1 MLLLAVLADKSQVF
15 GWTLVS
21 DPLSSSSHG
30 AVWPMIASSWQRA
43 DAYLCF
49 HDGTAQMVWGFFSF
63 SLSEDELIID
73 FDGRFCL
80 KINAAFSHLTKWS
93 TLPPLLLKGKET
105 CRAVGVW
112 HSFDGS
118 HTLALN
124 YSIWDAEMELSLQSQ
139 GFSRRLIV
147 CSKIHPLES
156 CCDRCRYLW
165 KLLADFHGTVY
176 PRCTELLRSLLS
188 EVLMVW
194 KRSELRVKLF
204 CVSGSLPG
212 DCET

>member
-1 MLLLAVLADKSQVF
+1 MDFGLWSSEQLLTWCCLTHDFFFLAK
-15 GWTLVS
+15 GWCLPLFPWWNSS
-21 DPLSSSSHG
+21 DG
-30 AVWPMIASSWQRA
+30 VRV
-43 DAYLCF
+43 CF
-49 HDGTAQMVWGFFSF
+49 FFF

-139 GFSRRLIV
+139 GFGRRLIV

-188 EVLMVW
+188 EALMLW
-194 KRSELRVKLF
+194 KRSELRIKLF